1 MDKLK
6 VEIESSDD
14 WPLHEAK
21 SRQRDFVKFG
31 SIIAVIQA
39 KAEPIHGSLLSMG
52 HCLMPT
58 RPFHPNPG
66 WRGHLKRFE
75 SLF

>member
-14 WPLHEAK
+14 RPLHEAK

-31 SIIAVIQA
+31 SIIAVIQ
-39 KAEPIHGSLLSMG
+39 G
-52 HCLMPT
+52 
-58 RPFHPNPG
+58 
-66 WRGHLKRFE
+66 
-75 SLF
+75 